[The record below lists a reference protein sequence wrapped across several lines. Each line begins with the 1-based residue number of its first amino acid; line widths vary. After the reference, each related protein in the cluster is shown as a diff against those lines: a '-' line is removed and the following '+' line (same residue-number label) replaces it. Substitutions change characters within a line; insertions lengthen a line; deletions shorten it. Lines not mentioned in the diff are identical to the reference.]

1 MISGV
6 NGDAGYSSSTSCG
19 VISVVLSRR
28 ARTASLVVGVLL
40 LGVLVSD
47 VAGLPGC
54 HGSCKTA
61 TATAQEQLPPAPP
74 KPPLLGITPAN
85 GSTDLSP
92 RSRVSA
98 QVVGGSLTN
107 VSLVDD
113 YGNTLAGALS
123 PDGASW
129 RPTQPL
135 KYGRTYTMKADS
147 LGADGVP
154 LARTTTFATASPNY
168 LADVY
173 LETPGG
179 LPIHEDMRYG
189 IGTII
194 AARFDSQITDKAAAE
209 RNLVVTTNPP
219 MQGSWY
225 WVDDRTAHWRPA
237 KYYAPGTTVS
247 VAANIFGVRLGD
259 GLYGEENAKATFTI
273 GAAHVSIADDTTK
286 TVSVFDAGKLVR
298 AMPTSMGKGGYQT
311 IAGRDFSFWT
321 PPGVYTVIDK
331 AEVVTMDSSTYGLPV
346 DSSMGYKV
354 KIPYATRISTDGI
367 YLHQL
372 NETTWA
378 QGNTNVSHG
387 CLNLNGENAAWFY
400 NFSQPGDIVEVK
412 NTGGPGLK
420 IWQNGD
426 WSLPWAEWLKG
437 SSLTPKP

>member
-1 MISGV
+1 MV
-6 NGDAGYSSSTSCG
+6 F
-19 VISVVLSRR
+19 SRR

-54 HGSCKTA
+54 RDGCKTA
-61 TATAQEQLPPAPP
+61 TATAQVQLPPALP
-74 KPPLLGITPAN
+74 KPPLLGVAPQN
-85 GSTDLSP
+85 GSQDLSP
-92 RSRVSA
+92 LSRVSA
-98 QVVGGSLTN
+98 QVVGGNLTN

-113 YGNTLAGALS
+113 YGKTVPGALS
-123 PDGASW
+123 PDGSSW
-129 RPTQPL
+129 QPTGPL
-135 KYGRTYTMKADS
+135 KYGRTYTMQVAS
-147 LGADGVP
+147 LSASGVP
-154 LARTTTFATASPNY
+154 LARTTTFTTASPDN
-168 LADVY
+168 LVDVY

-194 AARFDSQITDKAAAE
+194 AARFDEQITDKAAAE

-219 MQGSWY
+219 VQGSWY
-225 WVDDRTAHWRPA
+225 WVDDKTAHWRPEN
-237 KYYAPGTTVS
+237 YYPPGTAVS
-247 VAANIFGVRLGD
+247 VSANIFGVRLGD
-259 GLYGEENAKATFTI
+259 GLYGDANAKAGFTV
-273 GAAHVSIADDTTK
+273 GDAHVTIADDTTK
-286 TVSVFDAGKLVR
+286 TVSVFDGGKLVR
-298 AMPTSMGKGGYQT
+298 SMPTSMGKGGYET

-331 AEVVTMDSSTYGLPV
+331 AESVTMDSSTYGLPV
-346 DSSMGYKV
+346 DSSMGYKL

-372 NETTWA
+372 NATTWA

-400 NFSQPGDIVEVK
+400 NFAQPGDIVQVK
-412 NTGGPGLK
+412 NTGGPALK

-426 WSLPWAEWLKG
+426 WTLPWGDWLKG
-437 SSLTPKP
+437 SALTPKP

>member
-1 MISGV
+1 MV
-6 NGDAGYSSSTSCG
+6 F
-19 VISVVLSRR
+19 LRR
-28 ARTASLVVGVLL
+28 ARTAGLVLGVLL

-54 HGSCKTA
+54 QGVCKTA
-61 TATAQEQLPPAPP
+61 TAAAQVQLPPAPP
-74 KPPLLGITPAN
+74 KPPMLGITPAN

-92 RSRVSA
+92 LSRVSA

-113 YGNTLAGALS
+113 YGNTLVGTLS
-123 PDGASW
+123 PDRASW
-129 RPTQPL
+129 RPAQPL
-135 KYGRTYTMKADS
+135 KYGRTYTMKVDS
-147 LGADGVP
+147 RGASGVP
-154 LARTTTFATASPNY
+154 LARTTKFSTASPDY
-168 LADVY
+168 LTHVY

-179 LPIHEDMRYG
+179 LPIHEDVRYG

-194 AARFDSQITDKAAAE
+194 AARFDEDISDKAAAE

-219 MQGSWY
+219 VQGSWY
-225 WVDDRTAHWRPA
+225 WVDDRIAHWRPT

-247 VAANIFGVRLGD
+247 VAANIFGVRVGD
-259 GLYGEENAKATFTI
+259 GMYGDENQKATFTI
-273 GAAHVSIADDTTK
+273 GDAHVSVADDTTK
-286 TVSVFDAGKLVR
+286 TVSVFDNGKLVR
-298 AMPTSMGKGGYQT
+298 AMPTSMGQGGYQT
-311 IAGRDFSFWT
+311 IAGRKFSFWT

-331 AEVVTMDSSTYGLPV
+331 ALSVTMDSSTYGLPV
-346 DSSMGYKV
+346 ASSMGYKV

-387 CLNLNGENAAWFY
+387 CLNLNGENAQWFY
-400 NFSQPGDIVEVK
+400 NFSQPGDVVEVK
-412 NTGGPGLK
+412 NTGGPKLE

-426 WSLPWAEWLKG
+426 WSLPWGEWLKG
-437 SSLTPKP
+437 SALTPKQ

>member
-1 MISGV
+1 MV
-6 NGDAGYSSSTSCG
+6 F
-19 VISVVLSRR
+19 SRP
-28 ARTASLVVGVLL
+28 ARTAGLVVGVLL
-40 LGVLVSD
+40 LAVLVSD

-54 HGSCKTA
+54 QGVCKTA
-61 TATAQEQLPPAPP
+61 TATAQVQLPPAPP
-74 KPPLLGITPAN
+74 KPPMLGIAPAN

-92 RSRVSA
+92 LSRVSA

-123 PDGASW
+123 PDGTSW
-129 RPTQPL
+129 QPAKPL
-135 KYGRTYTMKADS
+135 KYGRTYTMQVAS
-147 LGADGVP
+147 QGASGVP
-154 LARTTTFATASPNY
+154 LTRTTKFSTASPDY
-168 LADVY
+168 LTHVY

-179 LPIHEDMRYG
+179 LPIHDDIRYG

-194 AARFDSQITDKAAAE
+194 AARFDEDISDKAAAE

-219 MQGSWY
+219 VQGSWY

-247 VAANIFGVRLGD
+247 VAANIFGVRVGD
-259 GLYGEENAKATFTI
+259 GMYGEENEKATFTI
-273 GAAHVSIADDTTK
+273 GDAHVSIADDTTK
-286 TVSVFDAGKLVR
+286 TVSVFDNGKLVR
-298 AMPTSMGKGGYQT
+298 SMPTSMGQGGYQT
-311 IAGRDFSFWT
+311 IAGRTFSFWT

-331 AEVVTMDSSTYGLPV
+331 AESVTMDSSTYGLPV
-346 DSSMGYKV
+346 ASSMGYKV

-372 NETTWA
+372 NDTTWA

-387 CLNLNGENAAWFY
+387 CLNLNGSNASWFF
-400 NFSQPGDIVEVK
+400 NFSQPGDVVEVK
-412 NTGGPGLK
+412 NTGGPKLE

-426 WSLPWAEWLKG
+426 WSLPWGEWLKG
-437 SSLTPKP
+437 SALTPKP